1 MAPTDPT
8 RDPSTQSSHANNSSS
23 NWLEEFVDWLE
34 SLDVPKMNTYQK
46 CLVGLVLTT
55 VLLVVVTT
63 FTGHFY
69 LAAVAFSK
77 AIDGMSMFGLT
88 ATLFCVVATA
98 EVVGVN
104 TTMLALAVGY
114 VYGRRFDDVGH
125 ATLVASLVSFTAVCV
140 GCVAAYG
147 LGATC
152 LSSWAL
158 ELRNRNRVFEALDT
172 VLGEQ
177 GLKVNLLLRLT
188 MPDSFINFVM
198 ACSRCSFLNF
208 VGGFTAM
215 VPWIVAH
222 AWYGAQIETLTDK
235 SKVGSEQDELVTLI
249 VGLAAA
255 TLLATVLLVYT
266 KAALARMIQDVEVAQ
281 RSGTEGSDA
290 SDPDSRNPVRRD
302 GQEQRTRETEMQRP
316 AISDSLA

>member
-8 RDPSTQSSHANNSSS
+8 RDPSTQSSHANNPSS

-125 ATLVASLVSFTAVCV
+125 ATLVLSIGRLREREKRELTKYHSTRATPSHPSAPLSMCFVAGREFGFFHRRVRRV
-140 GCVAAYG
+140 RGCVRPRRH
-147 LGATC
+147 L
-152 LSSWAL
+152 L
-158 ELRNRNRVFEALDT
+158 EL
-172 VLGEQ
+172 
-177 GLKVNLLLRLT
+177 
-188 MPDSFINFVM
+188 
-198 ACSRCSFLNF
+198 
-208 VGGFTAM
+208 VG
-215 VPWIVAH
+215 V
-222 AWYGAQIETLTDK
+222 
-235 SKVGSEQDELVTLI
+235 
-249 VGLAAA
+249 
-255 TLLATVLLVYT
+255 
-266 KAALARMIQDVEVAQ
+266 
-281 RSGTEGSDA
+281 
-290 SDPDSRNPVRRD
+290 
-302 GQEQRTRETEMQRP
+302 
-316 AISDSLA
+316 